1 MQQVFQCTSQMVQ
14 SVVMNRCT
22 LHSPFQ
28 LYITLTA
35 CFKCLYE
42 WRPMFVNS
50 LVVHY
55 SLQFAG
61 SSLTAGGH
69 FPTFTFCGQFIFSHI
84 TLLLLRL
91 RLRIRLGF
99 MHNFT
104 EMSCCCYFQGRVNLF
119 FIIARGRSQIFSPHS
134 DGGSWH
140 FISRQIHLLQGY
152 PFIKNDWSLTYF
164 YFEIICSFLNI

>member
-35 CFKCLYE
+35 CFKCLQE

-104 EMSCCCYFQGRVNLF
+104 EMSCCCYFYFQGRVNLF
-119 FIIARGRSQIFSPHS
+119 FIAW
-134 DGGSWH
+134 GGSSI
-140 FISRQIHLLQGY
+140 FFP
-152 PFIKNDWSLTYF
+152 PFRRRVMAFYIRTYTF
-164 YFEIICSFLNI
+164 PPGVPFNEFRFVPQFS